1 MDRIYKYNPN
11 ISYNPNGGRY
21 LQLITAKNLYIQN
34 ITVAENDGH
43 SDSFH
48 VKFPN
53 VFTNYPL
60 GAVRVE
66 DQKFKDWDHY
76 KFTIWQLQLNFVV
89 FCASSACGVSVEH
102 LNAKEPMIRSIYRFH
117 VYYHIRRILK
127 ILEIPLPYEN
137 SFNQY
142 NNPYNHEKFIGICSE
157 YGVSNDLT
165 KWRKQKYFSTWQSRA
180 WETGKPG
187 MSNINENSFSR
198 WIIEKSDGLTMLGLQ
213 KLSGSVRHDAYLILT
228 SQTSTR
234 GPIVGIES
242 RNLDAQ
248 HTFLN
253 TFENIVNRRVNIS
266 EDIRRFQKTLQ
277 YARSKVDYVIGEF
290 IYMLPSNM
298 NLQIEKVK
306 DYNNKILISSPS
318 FKIGTNLKINLDGE
332 QVKLKDK
339 PDVKSKEVEMV
350 KTEPDVKPKVI
361 TKPDIKSNKE
371 HKQDVKP
378 NIELKHDVMLI
389 TTKPDTNK
397 ITYEEEKVAL
407 YWELQLYLQYG
418 GCSSDLRSICL
429 CHEICVY
436 QDSNTCD
443 KCPQILRQPTNCF
456 LCSIQDP

>member
-1 MDRIYKYNPN
+1 MDRIYKYNSDA
-11 ISYNPNGGRY
+11 SYKPNGGTY
-21 LQLITAKNLYIQN
+21 LQLITAKDLYIQN
-34 ITVAENDGH
+34 VNVAENDGH
-43 SDSFH
+43 SDSFQ

-76 KFTIWQLQLNFVV
+76 KFTIWQFQLNFAV

-142 NNPYNHEKFIGICSE
+142 SNPYNHEKFIGICSE
-157 YGVSNDLT
+157 YGVSNDLK
-165 KWRKQKYFSTWQSRA
+165 KWRNQKYFSTWQSRA

-187 MSNINENSFSR
+187 MSYINENSFSR
-198 WIIEKSDGLTMLGLQ
+198 WIIEKSDGLTTLGIQ
-213 KLSGSVRHDAYLILT
+213 KLSELVRDYAYLILT

-234 GPIVGIES
+234 GPIVGHEA

-248 HTFLN
+248 RTFLN
-253 TFENIVNRRVNIS
+253 TFENIVNRRVNIP

-277 YARSKVDYVIGEF
+277 YARSKVDYAIGEF
-290 IYMLPSNM
+290 VYMLPSDM
-298 NLQIEKVK
+298 NLRIGNVRN
-306 DYNNKILISSPS
+306 YNNKIMVSKPGFNL
-318 FKIGTNLKINLDGE
+318 GTNLKINLDGE
-332 QVKLKDK
+332 QAKLKDK
-339 PDVKSKEVEMV
+339 PDVK
-350 KTEPDVKPKVI
+350 PKVT
-361 TKPDIKSNKE
+361 TKPIIESDKK

-378 NIELKHDVMLI
+378 NIKSNKELKH
-389 TTKPDTNK
+389 DTNK

-407 YWELQLYLQYG
+407 
-418 GCSSDLRSICL
+418 
-429 CHEICVY
+429 
-436 QDSNTCD
+436 
-443 KCPQILRQPTNCF
+443 ILGSTAVF
-456 LCSIQDP
+456 TVWWMFK

>member
-1 MDRIYKYNPN
+1 MDRIYKYNSDA
-11 ISYNPNGGRY
+11 SYKPNGGTY
-21 LQLITAKNLYIQN
+21 LQLITAKDLYIQN
-34 ITVAENDGH
+34 ITVAEHDGGH
-43 SDSFH
+43 SDNFQ

-76 KFTIWQLQLNFVV
+76 KFNIWQSQLNFAA

-102 LNAKEPMIRSIYRFH
+102 LNAKEPMIRRKYRFH

-127 ILEIPLPYEN
+127 ILEILLPYEN

-165 KWRKQKYFSTWQSRA
+165 KWRNQKYFSTWQSRA

-187 MSNINENSFSR
+187 MSYINENSFSR

-213 KLSGSVRHDAYLILT
+213 KISESVRDYAYLILT

-234 GPIVGIES
+234 GPIVGHEA

-248 HTFLN
+248 RTFLN
-253 TFENIVNRRVNIS
+253 TFENIVNRRVNIP

-277 YARSKVDYVIGEF
+277 YARSKVDYAIGEF
-290 IYMLPSNM
+290 IYMLPSDM
-298 NLQIEKVK
+298 NLRIGNVRN
-306 DYNNKILISSPS
+306 YNNKILISSPS
-318 FKIGTNLKINLDGE
+318 FKIGTNLKVNLLSSENQRLND
-332 QVKLKDK
+332 
-339 PDVKSKEVEMV
+339 DVKSKEV
-350 KTEPDVKPKVI
+350 KTEPDVKSKVI
-361 TKPDIKSNKE
+361 TKPNIESNEKR
-371 HKQDVKP
+371 KQDVKP
-378 NIELKHDVMLI
+378 NIKFYRESNQDVK
-389 TTKPDTNK
+389 KPDLLSVEKRSKLNDK

-407 YWELQLYLQYG
+407 VLGITSVFTVWWMF
-418 GCSSDLRSICL
+418 
-429 CHEICVY
+429 
-436 QDSNTCD
+436 
-443 KCPQILRQPTNCF
+443 K
-456 LCSIQDP
+456 

>member
-1 MDRIYKYNPN
+1 MDRIYKYNSDA
-11 ISYNPNGGRY
+11 SYKPNGGTY
-21 LQLITAKNLYIQN
+21 LQLITAKDLYIQN
-34 ITVAENDGH
+34 VTVAEHDGSH
-43 SDSFH
+43 SDSFQ

-53 VFTNYPL
+53 IFTNYPL

-76 KFTIWQLQLNFVV
+76 KFTIWQSQLNFAV

-142 NNPYNHEKFIGICSE
+142 NNPYNHEKFIEICSE

-165 KWRKQKYFSTWQSRA
+165 KWRNQKYFSTWQSRA

-187 MSNINENSFSR
+187 MSYINENSFSR
-198 WIIEKSDGLTMLGLQ
+198 WIIEKSEGLTTLGIQ
-213 KLSGSVRHDAYLILT
+213 KLSESVRDYAYLILT

-234 GPIVGIES
+234 GPIVGHEA

-248 HTFLN
+248 RTFLN
-253 TFENIVNRRVNIS
+253 TFENIVNRRVNIP
-266 EDIRRFQKTLQ
+266 EDIQWFQKTLQ
-277 YARSKVDYVIGEF
+277 YARSKVDYAIGEF
-290 IYMLPSNM
+290 IYMLPSDM
-298 NLQIEKVK
+298 NLRIGNVRN
-306 DYNNKILISSPS
+306 YNNKILISSPS
-318 FKIGTNLKINLDGE
+318 FKIGTNIKVNIDGE
-332 QVKLKDK
+332 KDK
-339 PDVKSKEVEMV
+339 PDVKSKEVEMI

-361 TKPDIKSNKE
+361 TKPNIKLNEKHKQDVKPVIKPNKE

-378 NIELKHDVMLI
+378 NRPDIKQNI
-389 TTKPDTNK
+389 KISISKPDTNK

-407 YWELQLYLQYG
+407 
-418 GCSSDLRSICL
+418 
-429 CHEICVY
+429 
-436 QDSNTCD
+436 
-443 KCPQILRQPTNCF
+443 ILGTTAVF
-456 LCSIQDP
+456 TVLWMFK

>member
-1 MDRIYKYNPN
+1 MDRIYKYNSDA
-11 ISYNPNGGRY
+11 SYKPNGGTY
-21 LQLITAKNLYIQN
+21 LQLITAKDLYIQN
-34 ITVAENDGH
+34 ITVAEHDGGH
-43 SDSFH
+43 SDSFQ

-53 VFTNYPL
+53 VFTNYLL

-66 DQKFKDWDHY
+66 VQKFKDWDHY
-76 KFTIWQLQLNFVV
+76 KFTIWQSQLNFTV

-142 NNPYNHEKFIGICSE
+142 NNSYNHEKFIGICSE

-165 KWRKQKYFSTWQSRA
+165 KWRNQKYFSTWQSRA
-180 WETGKPG
+180 WETNKPG
-187 MSNINENSFSR
+187 MSYINENSFSR
-198 WIIEKSDGLTMLGLQ
+198 WIIEKPDGLTTLGLQ
-213 KLSGSVRHDAYLILT
+213 KLSESVRDYAYLILT

-234 GPIVGIES
+234 GPIVGHEA

-248 HTFLN
+248 RTFLN
-253 TFENIVNRRVNIS
+253 TFENIVNRRVNIP

-277 YARSKVDYVIGEF
+277 YARSKVDYAICEF
-290 IYMLPSNM
+290 VYMLPSDM
-298 NLQIEKVK
+298 NLRIGNVRN
-306 DYNNKILISSPS
+306 YNNKILISSPS

-332 QVKLKDK
+332 QAKLKDK

-350 KTEPDVKPKVI
+350 KTEPDVKQKKEPN
-361 TKPDIKSNKE
+361 TRPNKE

-378 NIELKHDVMLI
+378 NIKFEQDVK
-389 TTKPDTNK
+389 KPDTNE

-407 YWELQLYLQYG
+407 
-418 GCSSDLRSICL
+418 
-429 CHEICVY
+429 
-436 QDSNTCD
+436 
-443 KCPQILRQPTNCF
+443 ILGTTAVF
-456 LCSIQDP
+456 TVWWMFK